1 MKLNGNFITHKT
13 GDKYVMICLDRKK
26 FSGIV
31 RLNETA
37 CFVVE
42 QLKKDVSTE
51 EILAAMKKEYEVD
64 EETAERDIERVLNVL
79 REIGALDE

>member
-1 MKLNGNFITHKT
+1 MKLNSNFITHKT
-13 GDKYVMICLDRKK
+13 GDKYVMICLDRNK

-42 QLKKDVSTE
+42 QLKKEVSAE
-51 EILAAMKKEYEVD
+51 DILATMKKEYDVD
-64 EETAERDIERVLNVL
+64 EETVARDINRVMSVL